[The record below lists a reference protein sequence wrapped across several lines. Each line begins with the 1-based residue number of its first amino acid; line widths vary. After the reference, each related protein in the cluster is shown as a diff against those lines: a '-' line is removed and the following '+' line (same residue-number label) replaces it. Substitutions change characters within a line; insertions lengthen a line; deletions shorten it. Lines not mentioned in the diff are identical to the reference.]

1 MNDAFPP
8 AEVPSKTEIHV
19 WRIDLDQP
27 VDAAMDLDR
36 ILSVDERR
44 RTDHFVFARDAAR
57 FRLGRAMLRVGLG
70 WYLGEAPG
78 EIGLTNGW
86 RGKPR
91 LAEASGLHFNV
102 THCDGLGLIAFTTI
116 GEVGIDIE
124 AMGRDIEA
132 LDIADSNFTRNEA
145 AAIAAAG
152 AEREQI
158 AVFLRFW
165 TRKEAVLKA
174 AGGGLLQG
182 LDTVDVS
189 SEPPGIVE
197 ADGVEAG
204 NGSRWLVRDMK
215 GLDGYVAAIAAPPG
229 EWSIRMWTIRSEDAI
244 QRLSARFAM

>member
-8 AEVPSKTEIHV
+8 AELPSRTEIHV
-19 WRIDLDQP
+19 WRIDLDEP
-27 VDAAMDLDR
+27 VSAAMDLDR

-44 RTDHFVFARDAAR
+44 RADRFVFARDAAR
-57 FRLGRAMLRVGLG
+57 FRLGRTMLRMGLG
-70 WYLGEAPG
+70 WYLGKAPG
-78 EIGLTNGW
+78 EIGLTTGW

-91 LAEASGLHFNV
+91 LAEASELHFNV
-102 THCDGLGLIAFTTI
+102 THCDGLGLIAFTAV
-116 GEVGIDIE
+116 GEVGIDVE
-124 AMGRDIEA
+124 AVGRDVEA
-132 LDIADSNFTRNEA
+132 LDIANSNFTANEA

-152 AEREQI
+152 SEPEQI

-189 SEPPGIVE
+189 REPPGIVE

-204 NGSRWLVRDMK
+204 DESRWLVRDLE
-215 GLDGYVAAIAAPPG
+215 GLEGFTGAIAAPP
-229 EWSIRMWTIRSEDAI
+229 EDWSIRLWTIRNEDAI
-244 QRLSARFAM
+244 QRLSTEFGM